1 MTVRFKSQ
9 TEYQR
14 SFTLPRPSG
23 ARALAC
29 DPAAHPAS
37 DPTRNTFSAG
47 ALRSSA
53 HRKQNKPP
61 TVSAG
66 NPESLSEPEPPAGPR
81 PPADPCPPKRPGLE
95 PSVRPAADGE
105 SDKPHPFRGH
115 SQPQPSSPVPAA
127 AANELQPPPPAM
139 KVLYAGSRGIT
150 PYRMKPVS
158 METEYRRNFRGLIP
172 PTGPRL
178 RKHLDHELEPLFHS
192 YEVNRRT
199 REEEPTSKLRLNHD
213 SHPEEKDTPPRQG
226 RRGRR
231 KPEGNTNG
239 AALQVTELRQRA
251 LMYRRRA
258 WGANFSRDHLGQLL
272 SHQNALWEPS
282 STTDSM
288 ADAPPLAAGPS
299 PDPGSHSGSCVDAL
313 DLASVSSLSRSPA
326 SELKTRTQ
334 RRTDAETHTT
344 AEEEQRLDGLKTKP
358 VQRSQSDLGSPAAG
372 GAVLVGQ
379 QGNADVSSPK
389 KLQRSSSLVSMTT
402 EAGIPCGM
410 PVKCK
415 EAWPEKV
422 STHQHEPSFSPSP
435 KPNSQASSSPPL
447 APPPMHAIQGSMR
460 HPDFQHNGEL
470 GVRLRETSCSGGC
483 GGREDDR
490 LSVMSWRSAA
500 SCSAASVVLERAQKR
515 QKSFWGKR

>member
-29 DPAAHPAS
+29 DPAAHPSS

-53 HRKQNKPP
+53 HRKPNKPP
-61 TVSAG
+61 TGSAG

-95 PSVRPAADGE
+95 PSVRPAAVGE

-139 KVLYAGSRGIT
+139 KV
-150 PYRMKPVS
+150 
-158 METEYRRNFRGLIP
+158 
-172 PTGPRL
+172 
-178 RKHLDHELEPLFHS
+178 
-192 YEVNRRT
+192 NRRT
-199 REEEPTSKLRLNHD
+199 REEEPASKLRLKHD
-213 SHPEEKDTPPRQG
+213 SHPEEEDTPPLLG
-226 RRGRR
+226 HRGRR

-288 ADAPPLAAGPS
+288 ADASPLAAGPS

-313 DLASVSSLSRSPA
+313 DLASVSSLSRSAA

-334 RRTDAETHTT
+334 RRTHAETHTT
-344 AEEEQRLDGLKTKP
+344 AEEEQRPDGLKAKP
-358 VQRSQSDLGSPAAG
+358 VQRSRSDLGSPAAG
-372 GAVLVGQ
+372 GTVLVGQ

-389 KLQRSSSLVSMTT
+389 KVQRSSSLVSMTT

-410 PVKCK
+410 PVKRK

-422 STHQHEPSFSPSP
+422 STHQHEPFFSPSP

-447 APPPMHAIQGSMR
+447 APPPLHAIQGSMR